1 MTIQILLADDHP
13 LMREALLGAIE
24 DEDDMQVVGEA
35 GDGLSAI
42 RLAAETHPDIVIL
55 DLLMPLKDGI
65 SAAEEILAADQNAHI
80 LVFTSSQEEEKIT
93 AAVEAGVLGYLNKD
107 AQREELLHAI
117 REVSQGRA
125 YLPPA
130 IATRL
135 VSGLRK
141 KKSSDLPDEKVESLT
156 PREME
161 IAALVKQGLTNPQI
175 ASVLTL
181 SEGTV
186 RTHMHNI
193 LQKLGLQNRNQL
205 ILYPIQGER
214 K

>member
-1 MTIQILLADDHP
+1 
-13 LMREALLGAIE
+13 MREALLGAIE
-24 DEDDMQVVGEA
+24 DEDDMQVVGQA

-42 RLAAETHPDIVIL
+42 RLARETHPDIIVM
-55 DLLMPLKDGI
+55 DLFMPVKDGL
-65 SAAEEILAADQNAHI
+65 SASEEILAADASAHI

-93 AAVEAGVLGYLNKD
+93 AAVGAGVLGYLNKD
-107 AQREELLHAI
+107 VQRVELLHAI

-130 IATRL
+130 IVTRL
-135 VSGLRK
+135 VAGLRK
-141 KKSSDLPDEKVESLT
+141 KKSADFPDEKVESLT

-161 IAALVKQGLTNPQI
+161 ITTQVKQGLTNQQI
-175 ASVLTL
+175 ASALTL

-186 RTHMHNI
+186 RTHVHNI

-205 ILYPIQGER
+205 ILYRMQEDKR
-214 K
+214 

>member
-1 MTIQILLADDHP
+1 MTIRILLADDHP

-35 GDGLSAI
+35 GDGLAAI
-42 RLAAETHPDIVIL
+42 RLARETHPDIIVM
-55 DLLMPLKDGI
+55 DLFMPVKDGL
-65 SAAEEILAADQNAHI
+65 SASEEILAGDASAHI

-107 AQREELLHAI
+107 VQRVELLHAI

-141 KKSSDLPDEKVESLT
+141 KKSADFRDENVDSLT
-156 PREME
+156 PRELE
-161 IAALVKQGLTNPQI
+161 ITAQVKQGLTNQQI
-175 ASVLTL
+175 ASALTL

-186 RTHMHNI
+186 RTHVHNI

-205 ILYPIQGER
+205 ILYRMQEDKR
-214 K
+214 